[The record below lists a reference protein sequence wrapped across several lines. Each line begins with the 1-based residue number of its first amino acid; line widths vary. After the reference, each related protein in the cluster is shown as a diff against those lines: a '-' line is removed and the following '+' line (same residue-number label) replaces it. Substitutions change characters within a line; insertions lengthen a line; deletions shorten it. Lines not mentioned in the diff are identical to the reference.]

1 MKLEL
6 RIPQLITLATLLWTV
21 LSSHAQS
28 IKEDGSL
35 DGDVV
40 VFSEVK
46 YYSKGDSVGRRLW
59 GDADIVPDA
68 MFVPNVKLDD
78 EVLTY
83 SIDSSGNLLLQS
95 AIQHGEE
102 RDKGIGID
110 RGIVIVDSKPAVVRW
125 ITDDAFVLTA
135 TIEKFVPAFP
145 DDIAGLLL
153 YHDAANSI
161 LIGKSLDYSGRDCVK
176 IIATRDGRL
185 THTATFMLSDAFTPV
200 DLKIIAADNGK
211 YIFMAAENHDILR
224 YVGIPIPNFD
234 TPESGNEVMASNS
247 SPKFDTPESRNGIMA
262 GVYAKKKRVE

>member
-1 MKLEL
+1 MRLKP
-6 RIPQLITLATLLWTV
+6 RISLLITLTILLWMV

-28 IKEDGSL
+28 INENGSM
-35 DGDVV
+35 DGDVA

-46 YYSKGDSVGRRLW
+46 YYGKGDSAGRKLW
-59 GDADIVPDA
+59 GVADIVPDA
-68 MFVPNVKLDD
+68 MFVPNVKMEDD
-78 EVLTY
+78 ELTY
-83 SIDSSGNLLLQS
+83 SIDSSGHLLLQS

-102 RDKGIGID
+102 GYKGIGIED
-110 RGIVIVDSKPAVVRW
+110 GIVIADSNPAVVRW
-125 ITDDAFVLTA
+125 ITDNAFVLTA

-153 YHDAANSI
+153 YHDADNSI

-224 YVGIPIPNFD
+224 YVGIPIPKFD
-234 TPESGNEVMASNS
+234 TPESGNEVMARN
-247 SPKFDTPESRNGIMA
+247 PIPEFDTFKSGNGIMA
-262 GVYAKKKRVE
+262 GVYARKKRVE